1 MFVSRLLSIRT
12 FAAIAF
18 ALIFMV
24 ATRGFAA
31 QNTVPVSAAGDGTNT
46 ISGYAITAVGYT
58 LNSTNPQNIDT
69 VKFTITAPAGA
80 LAPTTVKAQLTASG
94 AWFNCT
100 NGGTGTIYT
109 CAVTG
114 VTVLAA
120 TDLRV
125 VAAQ

>member
-18 ALIFMV
+18 ALIFAV

-46 ISGYAITAVGYT
+46 ISGYAITAVAYT
-58 LNSTNPQNIDT
+58 LNATNPQNLESVRFT
-69 VKFTITAPAGA
+69 VTPPVGA
-80 LAPTTVKAQLTASG
+80 LAPTTVKAQLTTSG
-94 AWFNCT
+94 AWFTCS
-100 NGGTGTIYT
+100 NGGTGTTYT

-114 VTVLAA
+114 VTTLAA
-120 TDLRV
+120 TDLRI